1 MCSRIGGSGSCL
13 PATARVPGVEF
24 LPSVHPVFF
33 SVFLSLLARGVP
45 ELRLQVRIDKLK
57 KRWPDIAKH
66 FGGSTPPR
74 PLQNKT
80 RTFQSATATGVE
92 QDQAH
97 AGLQVNVEPIA
108 SHQQSTIAY
117 VRRLLDNRR
126 PAGLQAIREMLA
138 GSVDP
143 VTPLQV
149 HTCIDGLLPGLVDDR
164 RSFDV
169 AEEADVGGLVVS
181 D

>member
-1 MCSRIGGSGSCL
+1 MARHCQTFRRID
-13 PATARVPGVEF
+13 PATAAPGQDAHV
-24 LPSVHPVFF
+24 SVGDRHGRR
-33 SVFLSLLARGVP
+33 ARPGA
-45 ELRLQVRIDKLK
+45 L
-57 KRWPDIAKH
+57 
-66 FGGSTPPR
+66 T
-74 PLQNKT
+74 
-80 RTFQSATATGVE
+80 
-92 QDQAH
+92 H